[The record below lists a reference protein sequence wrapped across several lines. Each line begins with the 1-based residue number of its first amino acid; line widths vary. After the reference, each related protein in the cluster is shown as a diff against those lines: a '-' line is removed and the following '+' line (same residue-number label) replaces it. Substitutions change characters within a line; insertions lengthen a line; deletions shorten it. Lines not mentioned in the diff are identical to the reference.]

1 MDSPEAA
8 GQQEQPLQEEQEE
21 QVEYDNENEEL
32 NQPADLNAA
41 NDVSDQEMQDV
52 NQQQQEQNQEENT
65 NEELNGNEEDKPV
78 DQQQQQ
84 QMDVVDVTSDQ
95 NDDAEFNREDRV
107 EHDEDQE
114 DLDGDGE
121 PSTKRQRLIDSHD
134 IEDLSSKEEDRRSD
148 EDDDDDDEDCSH
160 IEIGTDDPMKMPPH
174 GTEVFMGGIPHD
186 ASDEEIL
193 DFCKGVGKVFKTH
206 IPRDPK
212 LTEQNKGYAFIMFF
226 TQKEARRAIAKLN
239 NKEFA
244 NHADKK
250 VRVSWSQ
257 QRNKL
262 FLGNIPKHYTQDM
275 VMADVQPECKG
286 INNVEL
292 VASKEIPGENRGFC
306 FIEFYNAEAANQARI
321 ALGSPT
327 FCSS

>member
-275 VMADVQPECKG
+275 VRAIFLDYK
-286 INNVEL
+286 I
-292 VASKEIPGENRGFC
+292 
-306 FIEFYNAEAANQARI
+306 
-321 ALGSPT
+321 
-327 FCSS
+327 CSSNFGKQNVILCLLK